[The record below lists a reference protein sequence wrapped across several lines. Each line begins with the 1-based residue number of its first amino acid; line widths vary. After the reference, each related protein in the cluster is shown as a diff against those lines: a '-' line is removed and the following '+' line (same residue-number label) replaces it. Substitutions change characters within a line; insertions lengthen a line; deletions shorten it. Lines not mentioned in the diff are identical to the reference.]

1 MKVSLRIDVYFICS
15 VTMRFTITTLCIVGL
30 LLITKAQEIDSLESK
45 LERHPSEDSIKV
57 SLLNQLGFEYWIV
70 NPIQSIIYGQQ
81 AKALASVIDDQKG
94 LAYANRV
101 IGVANWAKGSYDD
114 GLSYLFEGLEQYRT
128 MKDTLGEANCKMNIG
143 LIYADRF
150 DYDRALEF
158 YFDALR
164 LFEEIDASGRTGT
177 TYAKIAS
184 IFIDQNNLSAAQD
197 FLKRS
202 LEIHQENDFEYGE
215 MEVYN
220 RLGVLNFVEE
230 EYDSAVFFLDK
241 SLMLSKRINDVD
253 GKTKTLLDLAKVRI
267 EQNLLVEAE
276 TLLLKGLPFAREI
289 SSHKWLKEI
298 YEKLQFLNRKKGDL
312 NQAIYF
318 YDQYILERDSL
329 FNEETINNIS
339 RLEAQLAT
347 TEQKRQIDLR
357 EQQIVILKQQADLQR
372 SRILLL
378 TIAIILIIS
387 VAFLIVRGRQAV
399 AKRREDEAKDVAE
412 KAKQEVEFK
421 NRELSSYTVNFVQKN
436 RLFEDL
442 IESIQEIKK
451 RSTTEVNKDLI
462 AIEKTV
468 KNHIKVDQDWQ
479 DFKLRFENVHKGFFD
494 KLHETFPSLTNNDLR
509 LSVLVK
515 MNFSIKEISEMFGI
529 SPESVKTARYRLK
542 KKLKLPSEKTL
553 NDFLNEIA

>member
-184 IFIDQNNLSAAQD
+184 IFVDQNNLSAAQD

>member
-1 MKVSLRIDVYFICS
+1 MK
-15 VTMRFTITTLCIVGL
+15 FTTSIFCIAVL
-30 LLITKAQEIDSLESK
+30 LLFTKAQEIDSLESR
-45 LERHPSEDSIKV
+45 LETYANEDSTKV

-81 AKALASVIDDQKG
+81 ARALAGAIDDQKG

-114 GLSYLFEGLEQYRT
+114 GLTYLFEGLEQYRS
-128 MKDTLGEANCKMNIG
+128 MKDTLGEANCMMNIG

-164 LFEEIDASGRTGT
+164 LFEEINASGRSGT
-177 TYAKIAS
+177 TYTKIAS
-184 IFIDQNNLSAAQD
+184 IFIDQNKLDAAQD

-202 LEIHQENDFEYGE
+202 LSIHEDNNFDYGE

-220 RLGVLNFVEE
+220 RLGVLNSAEK
-230 EYDSAVFFLDK
+230 EYDSAIFYLEK
-241 SLMLSKRINDVD
+241 SLLLSSTINDVE
-253 GKTKTLLDLAKVRI
+253 GKTKTLLDLAKI
-267 EQNLLVEAE
+267 KMEQNQLREAE
-276 TLLLKGLPFAREI
+276 TFLLEGLPFAREI
-289 SSHKWLKEI
+289 GSHKWLKEI
-298 YEKLQFLNRKKGDL
+298 YEKLQILNRRKGDL

-318 YDQYILERDSL
+318 YDQYNLERDSL

-339 RLEAQLAT
+339 RLEARLAS
-347 TEQKRQIDLR
+347 TEQQRQIDLR
-357 EQQIVILKQQADLQR
+357 EKQIVILQQQTDLQR
-372 SRILLL
+372 SRILILV
-378 TIAIILIIS
+378 IAILLVIS
-387 VAFLIVRGRQAV
+387 AAFLIIRSRQAI
-399 AKRREDEAKDVAE
+399 AKHREEKAEDIAE
-412 KAKQEVEFK
+412 KARREVEFK

-451 RSTTEVNKDLI
+451 RSTPEVNKNLI

-468 KNHIKVDQDWQ
+468 KSHIKVDQDWQ

-515 MNFSIKEISEMFGI
+515 MNFSIKEIGEMFGI

-542 KKLKLPSEKTL
+542 KKLNLPSDMNL